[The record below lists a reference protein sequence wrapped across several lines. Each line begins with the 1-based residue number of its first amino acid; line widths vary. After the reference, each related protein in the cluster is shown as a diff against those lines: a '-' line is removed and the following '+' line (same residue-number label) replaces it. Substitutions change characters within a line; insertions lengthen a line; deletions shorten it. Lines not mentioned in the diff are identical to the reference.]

1 MTNKKA
7 KIILLFVFVI
17 IVAIAVLTYFIFFYT
32 HNVSFEL
39 ADEMDNVQIS
49 ADNRIYT
56 HYYFI
61 KDSKYSSWYDGEER
75 FKESFPNYDFSKLDT
90 KKYTYLVLFS
100 GNLNSVKY
108 SGKNCKQRTIIFPY
122 EYTAFVDADKTGDG
136 SVKIYRMK
144 KINIEYDY
152 HGDEG
157 IVE

>member
-1 MTNKKA
+1 MTNKKT
-7 KIILLFVFVI
+7 KIILFAVFIMI
-17 IVAIAVLTYFIFFYT
+17 ITVLISTDFIFFYT

-49 ADNRIYT
+49 AGNRIYT

-108 SGKNCKQRTIIFPY
+108 SGKNCKQRTFIFPY

-157 IVE
+157 IIE